1 MGIFQN
7 SWSYIVANFG
17 SFIEFVII
25 FAVLVIL
32 HYAIKIIYK
41 RMHPKLMISKR
52 IWDDALLRA
61 IYQPLRYIIWLNGI
75 ALIINLIGQNLEHDS
90 PLFSP
95 IEPVRKIGTIL
106 FVVWIFNRFIQEMEK
121 NWGTIAKKTKQKLD
135 KTTLRA
141 VSQLLRLAVAITSGL
156 SILQTLGI
164 SVAGVV
170 AFGGISGIAIGFAA
184 KDLLANFFGGLMIFF
199 DRPFAIGD
207 WIRSPDRNIEG
218 TVEHIGWRL
227 TRIRTFDKRPLYIPN
242 ALFSTI
248 SIENPSRMQNR
259 RIKTQVALRYED
271 AHKIEKV
278 VADVQQMLLQ
288 HPEID
293 TTQTC
298 FVNLVEFAPSGLE
311 FLIYTF
317 TKTTDWVKF
326 QAIQQ
331 DVFYQVLKIIEA
343 NGAACA
349 FPTTTLDLPHDFLA
363 SKTPSN

>member
-1 MGIFQN
+1 MDTLKN
-7 SWSYIVANFG
+7 AWSYIVANLG

-25 FAVLVIL
+25 FVVIIIL

-41 RMHPKLMISKR
+41 RMHPKLSISKR

-61 IYQPLRYIIWLNGI
+61 VYQPLRYIVWLNGI
-75 ALIINLIGQNLEHDS
+75 ALIINLIGQSLEHDS

-95 IEPVRKIGTIL
+95 IEPIRKIGTIV
-106 FVVWIFNRFIQEMEK
+106 FVVWIVNRFIQEMEK
-121 NWGTIAKKTKQKLD
+121 NWGSIAKKTKQKLD

-141 VSQLLRLAVAITSGL
+141 ISQLLRLAVAITSGL

-207 WIRSPDRNIEG
+207 WIRSPDRDIEG
-218 TVEHIGWRL
+218 TVEYIGWRL

-259 RIKTQVALRYED
+259 RIKTQVTLRYKD
-271 AHKIEKV
+271 AHKVEKV
-278 VADVQQMLLQ
+278 VADVQEMLLN

-293 TTQTC
+293 TTKTC

-331 DVFYQVLKIIEA
+331 DVFYQVLKIIER
-343 NGAACA
+343 NGAECS
-349 FPTTTLDLPHDFLA
+349 FPTTTLNLPQEL
-363 SKTPSN
+363 KVKQT